1 MKGQIADMME
11 GQGTSK
17 GSRAG
22 PGSRFSQEELKE
34 LFKLQ
39 LSTKS
44 DTYDLIC
51 RGHSRGSSVA
61 GEVSVQRS
69 TMLHCRLLMSNPVCC
84 ANGGWCASKTLLD
97 LVCCEEPL
105 VRE

>member
-17 GSRAG
+17 GSRVGA
-22 PGSRFSQEELKE
+22 GSRFSQEELKE

-39 LSTKS
+39 LSTTS

-51 RGHSRGSSVA
+51 KG
-61 GEVSVQRS
+61 
-69 TMLHCRLLMSNPVCC
+69 SNPAGKLTVLPFSMSTS
-84 ANGGWCASKTLLD
+84 WCDRD
-97 LVCCEEPL
+97 LA
-105 VRE
+105 